1 MVTNAIHN
9 IAKTAHSRALVTIS
23 CPCGEDGAVF
33 MVPKM
38 LVFVLKSALPEAVKP
53 GLAQRMIPHLQPH
66 LTGFPERAARTK
78 YLRGQSPR
86 ACQSTQFSAR
96 CDHLVTMPEST
107 RGLNPLHGQQEK
119 EGKDARDPR
128 R

>member
-1 MVTNAIHN
+1 
-9 IAKTAHSRALVTIS
+9 
-23 CPCGEDGAVF
+23 
-33 MVPKM
+33 
-38 LVFVLKSALPEAVKP
+38 
-53 GLAQRMIPHLQPH
+53 MIPHLQPS
-66 LTGFPERAARTK
+66 LTVLPKGTSRTK

-96 CDHLVTMPEST
+96 CDHLVTMPEGT
-107 RGLNPLHGQQEK
+107 RGLDTLHGQQEK